1 MESNGAGATIKIY
14 YDEDE
19 SETPVG
25 VLRLSAVDEDARDYV
40 LGQMI
45 AFLAEGAERVFVTR
59 SHTNEVMYESDGMD
73 HHVAPMMDEEVH

>member
-25 VLRLSAVDEDARDYV
+25 VLRLSAVDEDTRDYV

-45 AFLAEGAERVFVTR
+45 AFLAEGAERVRVAQSDTGD
-59 SHTNEVMYESDGMD
+59 VLYESDGMD